1 MKHRLLHNQRSLPLV
16 VRRENA
22 ALTHEAETSIQPEE
36 SPLVVRRENA
46 ALTHEAQTSI
56 QPE

>member
-1 MKHRLLHNQRSLPLV
+1 V

-36 SPLVVRRENA
+36 SPVHIA
-46 ALTHEAQTSI
+46 GFCFSPFEARGESFL
-56 QPE
+56 